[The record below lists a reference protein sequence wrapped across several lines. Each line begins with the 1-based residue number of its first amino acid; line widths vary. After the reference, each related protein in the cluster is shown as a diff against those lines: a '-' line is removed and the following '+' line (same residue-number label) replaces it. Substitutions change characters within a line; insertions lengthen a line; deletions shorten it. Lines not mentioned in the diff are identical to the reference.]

1 MMVPPSRQSRRR
13 FCQKQCYSE
22 WMAANLT
29 GERAVRWGKGHTPE
43 TRARMSREKLA
54 RGMKGP
60 KSPAWKGGRHLSNG
74 YTVVSLNLLPPAE
87 QQMFECMASRSS
99 GRYVPEHRLVVA
111 RSIGRPL
118 TRSEVVHHINGIKT
132 DNRLENLELH
142 GSSSS
147 HQLTHAQID
156 AELTRLR
163 EENYLLRERLSRFCD
178 VTALLAG

>member
-1 MMVPPSRQSRRR
+1 
-13 FCQKQCYSE
+13 
-22 WMAANLT
+22 
-29 GERAVRWGKGHTPE
+29 
-43 TRARMSREKLA
+43 
-54 RGMKGP
+54 
-60 KSPAWKGGRHLSNG
+60 
-74 YTVVSLNLLPPAE
+74 
-87 QQMFECMASRSS
+87 
-99 GRYVPEHRLVVA
+99 
-111 RSIGRPL
+111 
-118 TRSEVVHHINGIKT
+118 VHHINGIKT